1 MKIWET
7 GEIIN
12 AEDLNR
18 IERSIEEKATKKDL
32 DNVTA
37 TKGEKGDR
45 GEQGPQGLQG
55 PQGPKGP
62 QGPQGPQGA
71 QGPQGPQGPQGLQGP
86 KGDSGM
92 LSDELKILSI
102 TGGGT
107 NTRKLQLTEDR
118 NQYCL
123 MQDFTEIVLPKT
135 SKDHL
140 EIQLKFS
147 ATADYS
153 LMLPECK
160 LQSEIEFEN
169 GKSYTLI
176 FEKVLD
182 EWRCGGVVY
191 A

>member
-7 GEIIN
+7 GEIIS
-12 AEDLNR
+12 AEELNR
-18 IERSIEEKATKKDL
+18 LERSIEEKATKKDL

-45 GEQGPQGLQG
+45 GEQGEKGEKGDRGEQGEKGEKGDRGEQG
-55 PQGPKGP
+55 EKGEK
-62 QGPQGPQGA
+62 GE
-71 QGPQGPQGPQGLQGP
+71 
-86 KGDSGM
+86 KGDSGT
-92 LSDELKILSI
+92 LSNELKILTI
-102 TGGGT
+102 AG
-107 NTRKLQLTEDR
+107 NKKLQLTEDR
-118 NQYCL
+118 NQYCT

-176 FEKVLD
+176 FEKVLN

>member
-7 GEIIN
+7 GEIIS
-12 AEDLNR
+12 AEELNR
-18 IERSIEEKATKKDL
+18 LERSIEEKATKKDL

-62 QGPQGPQGA
+62 QGPQGPKGPQGL
-71 QGPQGPQGPQGLQGP
+71 QGPQGPQGLQGP
-86 KGDSGM
+86 QGPKGDSGT
-92 LSDELKILSI
+92 LSNELKILTI
-102 TGGGT
+102 AG
-107 NTRKLQLTEDR
+107 NKKLQLTEDR
-118 NQYCL
+118 NQYCI

-135 SKDHL
+135 SKNHL

-160 LQSEIEFEN
+160 LQSELEFEN

-176 FEKVLD
+176 FEKVLN

>member
-7 GEIIN
+7 GEIIS
-12 AEDLNR
+12 AEELNR
-18 IERSIEEKATKKDL
+18 LERSIEEKATKKDL

-45 GEQGPQGLQG
+45 GEQGE
-55 PQGPKGP
+55 KGEK
-62 QGPQGPQGA
+62 GE
-71 QGPQGPQGPQGLQGP
+71 
-86 KGDSGM
+86 KGDSGT
-92 LSDELKILSI
+92 LSNELKILTI
-102 TGGGT
+102 AG
-107 NTRKLQLTEDR
+107 NKKLQLTEDR
-118 NQYCL
+118 NQYCT

-176 FEKVLD
+176 FEKVLN

>member
-7 GEIIN
+7 GEIIS
-12 AEDLNR
+12 AEELNR
-18 IERSIEEKATKKDL
+18 LERSIEEKATKKDL

-45 GEQGPQGLQG
+45 GEQGEKGEKGDRGEQGE
-55 PQGPKGP
+55 KGEK
-62 QGPQGPQGA
+62 GE
-71 QGPQGPQGPQGLQGP
+71 
-86 KGDSGM
+86 KGDSGT
-92 LSDELKILSI
+92 LSNELKILTI
-102 TGGGT
+102 AG
-107 NTRKLQLTEDR
+107 NKKLQLTEDR
-118 NQYCL
+118 NQYCT

-176 FEKVLD
+176 FEKVLN